1 MGLIGCGIGAFLGS
15 LTRVPFGGILGAIIG
30 AVIEEKLKYSTGES
44 YSEETIERM
53 RRAREARTA
62 RTRTAQTREE
72 RRRREIRFLTAASAM
87 FAKMAKADGRVTA
100 DEIACVEEAFR
111 RLGFTGEKREFC
123 ISVFRKA
130 KDDGLTIFAYAA
142 EFASCEPQVAVRETL
157 YSMLWD
163 LACADGDV
171 SAAELS
177 ILRNIT
183 MHLGVRSVLFEYESD
198 RRLGSRRSRES
209 SRRRSSGRGGGSQDY
224 GAPSLGEAYAT
235 LGCSPASSDAEL
247 KRAYREMAKQNHPDV
262 LRARGVP
269 EELVKKANER
279 MARVNAA
286 WTEIKRA
293 RGL

>member
-1 MGLIGCGIGAFLGS
+1 MGWLGGCIGIFLGS
-15 LTRVPFGGILGAIIG
+15 LTRLPFGGIIGGIIG
-30 AVIEEKLKYSTGES
+30 AVIEEKLKYSTGDS
-44 YSEETIERM
+44 YSEETLERM

-62 RTRTAQTREE
+62 HTRTAQAREA
-72 RRRREIRFLTAASAM
+72 RRRREIVFLTAASAM

-100 DEIACVEEAFR
+100 DEIACVEEAFM
-111 RLGFTGEKREFC
+111 RLGFTGEKRDFC

-130 KDDGLTIFAYAA
+130 KDDGLTIYAYAA
-142 EFASCEPQVAVRETL
+142 EFASCEPQAAVREML

-183 MHLGVRSVLFEYESD
+183 MHLGVRSTLFEYESD
-198 RRLGSRRSRES
+198 RRLGSRRSREG
-209 SRRRSSGRGGGSQDY
+209 SRRRSSGRSSQDY
-224 GAPSLGEAYAT
+224 GAPSLRDAYAT
-235 LGCSPASSDAEL
+235 LGCTSSATDAEL
-247 KRAYREMAKQNHPDV
+247 KQAYREMAKQNHPDV

-286 WTEIKRA
+286 WAEIKRA

>member
-15 LTRVPFGGILGAIIG
+15 LTRFPFGGIIGAIIG
-30 AVIEEKLKYSTGES
+30 AVIEEKLKYSTGRRDGDEA
-44 YSEETIERM
+44 YERM
-53 RRAREARTA
+53 RRTREARNA
-62 RTRTAQTREE
+62 RTRTAQTSEE
-72 RRRREIRFLTAASAM
+72 RRRREIVFLTAASAM

-100 DEIACVEEAFR
+100 DEIACVEEAFM
-111 RLGFTGEKREFC
+111 RLGFTGEKRDFC

-130 KDDGLTIFAYAA
+130 KDDGLTIYAYAA
-142 EFASCEPQVAVRETL
+142 EFASCEPQAAVRETL

-183 MHLGVRSVLFEYESD
+183 MHLGVRSMLFEYESE
-198 RRLGSRRSRES
+198 RRLGSRRSREG
-209 SRRRSSGRGGGSQDY
+209 SRRRSSGRSGQES
-224 GAPSLGEAYAT
+224 GAPSLREAYAM
-235 LGCSPASSDAEL
+235 LGCSSTSTDAEL
-247 KRAYREMAKQNHPDV
+247 KQAYREMAKQNHPDV

-286 WTEIKRA
+286 WAEIKRA